1 MMFVLSKNMGMDVWR
16 PIGYFE
22 AFPDAVAALEEE
34 IKKKDGQSMKIERED
49 DHDKDA
55 MCDDP

>member
-1 MMFVLSKNMGMDVWR
+1 MAA
-16 PIGYFE
+16 GYFE